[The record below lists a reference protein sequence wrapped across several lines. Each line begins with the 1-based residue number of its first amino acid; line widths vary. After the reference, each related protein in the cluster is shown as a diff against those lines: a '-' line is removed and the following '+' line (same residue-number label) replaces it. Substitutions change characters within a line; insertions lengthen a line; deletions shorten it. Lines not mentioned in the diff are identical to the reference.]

1 LLSATPAPN
10 SDGVV
15 IAGTVVL
22 IGAVSATTGLQTA
35 SFSTAVSGPR
45 SYVCDGTVYEYT
57 TADTLVTSWSDGENP
72 TGVVAGGGGFIY
84 TVNGTAIR
92 VWTPTG
98 TLSRTITLAG
108 SPGNWGI
115 SAGEAGVFISAGGKT
130 YEYSPTT
137 GALLSTIST
146 GTPDCNVQPIGSL
159 LVVRRSGSSFAVYS
173 DAAGLE
179 TGTFT
184 TAVSPLDCRVGFG
197 TD

>member
-1 LLSATPAPN
+1 
-10 SDGVV
+10 V

-45 SYVCDGTVYEYT
+45 SYECDGTVYEYT
-57 TADTLVTSWSDGENP
+57 TAGTLVTSWSDGENP

-137 GALLSTIST
+137 GIRL
-146 GTPDCNVQPIGSL
+146 QPVRCSRRFQPE
-159 LVVRRSGSSFAVYS
+159 RRSATSNLSAVCLSFAGAVPHS
-173 DAAGLE
+173 P
-179 TGTFT
+179 FT
-184 TAVSPLDCRVGFG
+184 VMPRDWKQERSRRPSLP
-197 TD
+197 